1 MSPLSIEEETTTT
14 LITTTTITTMH
25 VPGIAQKKLCV
36 RACVCQGRVNTQ
48 SHNLVHSLGKVSVFS
63 GVDVK
68 FQPDDF
74 ASQLLPLFEEELW
87 TR

>member
-1 MSPLSIEEETTTT
+1 M
-14 LITTTTITTMH
+14 
-25 VPGIAQKKLCV
+25 
-36 RACVCQGRVNTQ
+36 CVCQGRVNTQ

-74 ASQLLPLFEEELW
+74 ASQLLPLKNYGLVNKV
-87 TR
+87 T